1 LQVKAKPLVC
11 GEIEEKVIE
20 LDLNRERNEVVGK
33 VT

>member
-1 LQVKAKPLVC
+1 LQVNAKRLVC

-20 LDLNRERNEVVGK
+20 LALNRERNEVVGK